1 MFGDR
6 AAVPESFP
14 NSLSKF
20 VHPSKFFSTTVVFC
34 HPLPISLLEG
44 KFGRNVQEDGMQKQL
59 WKTLGL
65 LAALLATST
74 AFGQSSQSATIAD
87 IPFAFTVANLTFP
100 AGRYTL
106 TRLGETTLRISS
118 RHNQGTVVLTH
129 AAEGKAP
136 DSKGKMVFH
145 RYGESYFLAEVWV
158 AADAAGRTVFPSRAE
173 EELVGKR
180 TETQIA
186 VLQSAP

>member
-1 MFGDR
+1 
-6 AAVPESFP
+6 
-14 NSLSKF
+14 
-20 VHPSKFFSTTVVFC
+20 
-34 HPLPISLLEG
+34 
-44 KFGRNVQEDGMQKQL
+44 MQKQL

-74 AFGQSSQSATIAD
+74 ALGQSNRGDTIAD

-106 TRLGETTLRISS
+106 TRLGETTLRISN

-145 RYGESYFLAEVWV
+145 RYGDAYFLSEVWV
-158 AADAAGRTVFPSRAE
+158 AANGTGRKVFQSRAE
-173 EELVGKR
+173 EELSRKR
-180 TETQIA
+180 IEMQIA
-186 VLQSAP
+186 LLQIAR